1 MNIQFCSGSN
11 ILPDFINTDL
21 NASEPEHRIDI
32 TQPLPFQS
40 NSANFVCCE
49 HGFEHITAPDGLRF
63 LDELF
68 RILKPGGKIRLC
80 VPVLERLDYEA
91 SRDIIL
97 NHGHLAAYQNFASLK
112 RFLKVA
118 GFRQVQSTGRSELD
132 GHHRMI
138 GVEKDDLETCR
149 LEAVK
154 P

>member
-1 MNIQFCSGSN
+1 MRIQFCSGSN
-11 ILPDFINTDL
+11 LLPGFINTDL
-21 NASEPEHRIDI
+21 NAPFSKDRVDI

-40 NSANFVCCE
+40 NTADFVFCE

-80 VPVLERLDYEA
+80 VPILERLDYA
-91 SRDIIL
+91 HSRDIIL
-97 NHGHLAAYQNFASLK
+97 NHGHLAAYQNFAAVK

-118 GFRQVQSTGRSELD
+118 GFRQVQSTPRSEFD
-132 GHHRMI
+132 GHWKVI
-138 GVEKDDLETCR
+138 GQEKDDLESCR
-149 LEAVK
+149 VEGVK